1 MVKVCSYTYPKV
13 EEGQYQSY
21 YDKYPYPLHDFQ
33 KWCVEAIVGGNHV
46 LACCPTG
53 SGKTFGGEFA
63 LDYFFSKGKKTIYCS
78 PIKALSNQKFYD
90 FTRKYPHISVG
101 LITGDIKTNPD
112 AQVLIMTTEILLNK
126 LYQINSTTAPTSS
139 VSFDMNIETELG
151 CVVFDET
158 HMINDAS
165 RGHVWEQSI
174 MLLPKHVQIVGLS
187 ATLDNPE
194 KFAYWLETKG
204 ESPKSD
210 DKIVYLTRKQERA
223 VPLIHYSFIS
233 TVASVPKLI
242 KDKAVQEEI
251 SNMTNKPVII
261 QSAKGEFNSN
271 HSYRVNKILKLFEE
285 KDIRIKRQH
294 VLIKL
299 AEYLVQN
306 EMLPALCYV
315 FSRKQLE
322 KCAQE
327 MTANLLE
334 FDSKVPY
341 TIDRECEQIIRK
353 LPNYQEYLHLPEY
366 VNMVTLLRKG
376 VGIHHAGLMP
386 VLREMVELLFAKG
399 YIKILFC
406 TETMSVGI
414 NLPVKTT
421 IFTDVCKF
429 DGTASRMLY
438 GHEYTQA
445 AGRAGRLG
453 LDTVGHV
460 IHLNNLF
467 RDINGSEYMSMLKGS
482 PQTLCSKF
490 KVSYN
495 LLLNLIETGDKNII
509 GFSKRSM
516 VTNEIDSQLG
526 EIHGA
531 INKLTNEMDTI
542 EMYNRTP
549 VDVVERYLDLCS
561 RRHSA
566 VNKKR
571 KDIDRE
577 IQSIQNEY
585 KYLEND
591 KIVVE
596 KFIKK
601 RKELTMLHN
610 QFDSTQR
617 YIGSQVDVVMKL
629 LITEGFVTNQ
639 QPPKQK
645 HVDNK
650 SILDEL
656 EVKFG
661 RLTYNKEHGDWTDQD
676 GFVRYIQDDTARDDN
691 NSEEN
696 NEQNNEQYSEK
707 NSSNICLTQMG
718 VFAANLREVH
728 CLVFAKLFA
737 SGEIYNLTSM
747 QLVSLLSCFTN
758 ITVADDYKSSVPMAD
773 DKTTQNIILKVA
785 EMYTYYQSK
794 EQFDT
799 GVEYDIHYDLINY
812 VTKWCKCENEIE
824 CKLVLQQMGTEKEI
838 FLGEFVKALLKI
850 TNISCE
856 MEKIAEITGNISF
869 LSRLKEIP
877 GMILKFVVT
886 NQSLYV

>member
-1 MVKVCSYTYPKV
+1 LTFIFIVTVNMVKVCSYTYPKND
-13 EEGQYQSY
+13 EEQYKIY

-90 FTRKYPHISVG
+90 FTRKYPQISVG

-126 LYQINSTTAPTSS
+126 LYQIKSSTVPSSS

-151 CVVFDET
+151 CVVFDEI

-174 MLLPKHVQIVGLS
+174 MLLPRHVQMVGLS

-204 ESPKSD
+204 ETPKTD

-242 KDKAVQEEI
+242 KDKALQEEI
-251 SNMTNKPVII
+251 SNMTNKPIII
-261 QSAKGEFNSN
+261 QSANGEFNSSN
-271 HSYRVNKILKLFEE
+271 SYRVNKILQLFEE
-285 KDIRIKRQH
+285 KDIRIRRQH

-299 AEYLVQN
+299 AEHLVQN

-341 TIDRECEQIIRK
+341 TIDRECEQIIRR

-376 VGIHHAGLMP
+376 VGMHHAGLMP

-429 DGTASRMLY
+429 DGTGSRMLY

-467 RDINGSEYMSMLKGS
+467 RDINGAEYMTMMKGA
-482 PQTLCSKF
+482 PQTLSSKF
-490 KVSYN
+490 KISYN
-495 LLLNLIETGDKNII
+495 LLLNLIDIGDRNILD
-509 GFSKRSM
+509 FSKRSM

-526 EIHGA
+526 TLNGQ
-531 INKLTNEMDTI
+531 INKLTNELDAIQTH
-542 EMYNRTP
+542 NQTP
-549 VDVVERYLDLCS
+549 LDVVERYLNLCA
-561 RRHSA
+561 RRLSA
-566 VNKKR
+566 FNKKR

-577 IQSIQNEY
+577 IQAIQSEY
-585 KYLEND
+585 KYLEAD
-591 KIVVE
+591 KILVE
-596 KFIKK
+596 KYIKK
-601 RKELTMLHN
+601 SNELMILHS
-610 QFDSTQR
+610 QFDNTQK

-629 LITEGFVTNQ
+629 LVDEKFVCYNT
-639 QPPKQK
+639 
-645 HVDNK
+645 VSEK

-656 EVKFG
+656 EIKFG

-676 GFVRYIQDDTARDDN
+676 GFVRYIQHTPDDEE
-691 NSEEN
+691 SEEPHDD
-696 NEQNNEQYSEK
+696 
-707 NSSNICLTQMG
+707 ICLTQMG

-737 SGEIYNLTSM
+737 SGEIYTLTSLQM
-747 QLVSLLSCFTN
+747 VSLFSCFTN
-758 ITVADDYKSSVPMAD
+758 ITVADDFKSYVPKSD
-773 DKTTQNIILKVA
+773 DKITQNMIVKIA
-785 EMYTYYQSK
+785 DMYSYYQAK
-794 EQFDT
+794 EKFDT
-799 GVEYDIHYDLINY
+799 GVEYEIHYDLINY
-812 VTKWCKCENEIE
+812 VTKWCKCENETE
-824 CKLVLQQMGTEKEI
+824 CKLLLQQMGDEKEI

-850 TNISCE
+850 TNICYE
-856 MEKIAEITGNISF
+856 MEKIAEITGNIAF
-869 LSRLKEIP
+869 LAKLKQIP
-877 GMILKFVVT
+877 AMILKFVVT